1 MVHSLEDYVD
11 AAGEEVISSIHKKIR
26 RLYGTHSLMINTT
39 FMGGGVAEILN
50 SMVPLLNDGGLDTGW
65 RTVHGTPDFYEITKK
80 IHNAMQGNREGL
92 SEEEKELYLEVNANF
107 AIYTHIDHDFVFVH
121 DPQPLP
127 LIHSFKKQ
135 QPWIWRCHIDISEPN
150 EEVWR
155 FLRNYLLRYD
165 IMLISSEKYR
175 KRDLPVEQRVVHP
188 AIDPLSLKNREMSE
202 EELSRWIREAGIPMD
217 KPFITQVSRMDPWK
231 DPLGV
236 LDVYEKVR
244 KKIDCRLVFVYNLAS
259 DDPEGHG
266 VYEQVHERAGELAEK
281 GDVLFVVGNHAL
293 MVNAIQR
300 AAAVVLQK
308 SYREGFCLTVT
319 EAMWK
324 AAPVV
329 ATTAGGIPE
338 QITDGEDGF
347 LIDPADI
354 DGTADRV
361 VELVKHPEYRES
373 VGANAR
379 ETVRKRFLTTRLIC
393 DYIDVMTDLSQEC

>member
-1 MVHSLEDYVD
+1 MVHSLEAYVD
-11 AAGEEVISSIHKKIR
+11 AAGEEVISSIHKKSR
-26 RLYGTHSLMINTT
+26 KLYGTHGLMINST

-80 IHNAMQGNREGL
+80 IHNAMQGNTEGL
-92 SEEEKELYLEVNANF
+92 TQDEKELYLEVNSNF
-107 AIYTHIDHDFVFVH
+107 AIYTHINHDFVFVH

-127 LIHSFKKQ
+127 LIYSFKKQ

-150 EEVWR
+150 QEVWS
-155 FLRNYLLRYD
+155 FLRTYLLRYD
-165 IMLISSEKYR
+165 VMLISSEKYR
-175 KRDLPVEQRVVHP
+175 KPDLPVEQRVVHP
-188 AIDPLSLKNREMSE
+188 AIDPLSLKNREMTE
-202 EELSRWIREAGIPMD
+202 EEISNWLEEAGIPMD

-244 KKIDCRLVFVYNLAS
+244 QKVDCRLVFCYNLAS

-266 VYEQVHERAGELAEK
+266 VYEQVYERAGELVDK
-281 GDVLFVVGNHAL
+281 GDVIFVVGNHAL
-293 MVNAIQR
+293 LVNAIQR

-338 QITDGEDGF
+338 QITDGEDGY
-347 LIDPADI
+347 LIDPSDI
-354 DGTADRV
+354 DGTSDRV
-361 VELVKHPEYRES
+361 VELVKHPEYRKTM
-373 VGANAR
+373 GAKAR
-379 ETVRKRFLTTRLIC
+379 ETVRRRFLTTRLIA
-393 DYIDVMTDLSQEC
+393 DYIDIMTELSRE